1 MTNKLPCSLPS
12 TSFVGAVRRLTA
24 IALVLVGFSGS
35 AFCQQAGSADSDEAS
50 QATNERAERLF
61 KLFDEDAASLE
72 FIAEANEEKYSLVK
86 QPLFRFSTEGT
97 VFGTVYVWHD
107 AAARLAVM
115 GTIGSLPI
123 RGTNTQFVELH
134 LLKPEPI
141 LPVTIRGF
149 PDKRWQ
155 PDVEELAFKSFA
167 KAPAV
172 AGSERMRL
180 VQMRNLIRQF
190 TAEMRHRELTN
201 QLRLLPQPI
210 YRYADST
217 KERDGALFAFV
228 WDNGTDPELVL
239 RIESSEQ
246 ADGVVWQY
254 QPVRLTWR
262 ELDLHH
268 QGEQVWHVDEFL
280 ERNQPDQRTP
290 YITGLTKPIP

>member
-1 MTNKLPCSLPS
+1 MTKRNDPS
-12 TSFVGAVRRLTA
+12 PLISFTAAVRRFAAIGFALVA
-24 IALVLVGFSGS
+24 IAGPAV
-35 AFCQQAGSADSDEAS
+35 CQDNKSTDPS
-50 QATNERAERLF
+50 QATEERAEQLF
-61 KLFDEDAASLE
+61 NLFDEDAAALE
-72 FIAEANEEKYSLVK
+72 FSAEENGKEYTLVK

-107 AAARLAVM
+107 ASSRLAVL

-123 RGTNTQFVELH
+123 RGTNTEFVELH

-141 LPVTIRGF
+141 LTVTIRGF

-167 KAPAV
+167 QAPVV

-180 VQMRNLIRQF
+180 VQMRNLVRQF

-217 KERDGALFAFV
+217 RVRDGALFAFV

-239 RIESSEQ
+239 RIESAEQ

-254 QPVRLTWR
+254 QPIRLTWR
-262 ELDLHH
+262 ELNLHH
-268 QGEQVWHVDEFL
+268 QKEQVWHVAEFS
-280 ERNQPDQRTP
+280 ERDQPDQRTP